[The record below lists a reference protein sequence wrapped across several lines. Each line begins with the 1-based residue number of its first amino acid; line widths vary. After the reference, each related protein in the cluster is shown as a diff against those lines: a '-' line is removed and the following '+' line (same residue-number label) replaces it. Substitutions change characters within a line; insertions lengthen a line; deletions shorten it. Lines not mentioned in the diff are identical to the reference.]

1 MDSSDNNSLKQ
12 LYEAQSSAEAFQAED
27 VDDDDREHGEEDRAK
42 EAVDDAE
49 DDEWGEG
56 RVERREQ
63 PRHATR
69 RHQQRRQQGAGDD
82 VLTADEGED
91 TVTKYELKNKR

>member
-49 DDEWGEG
+49 DDE
-56 RVERREQ
+56 
-63 PRHATR
+63 
-69 RHQQRRQQGAGDD
+69 
-82 VLTADEGED
+82 
-91 TVTKYELKNKR
+91 

>member
-1 MDSSDNNSLKQ
+1 MNERGRKRLTDDWMDSSDNNSLKQ

-49 DDEWGEG
+49 DDE
-56 RVERREQ
+56 
-63 PRHATR
+63 
-69 RHQQRRQQGAGDD
+69 
-82 VLTADEGED
+82 
-91 TVTKYELKNKR
+91 